1 VVLGSPLGFAELERR
16 RRESA
21 AAYLN
26 AYEIGGRAKFFKVL
40 TVTKHFLFF
49 FPSN

>member
-1 VVLGSPLGFAELERR
+1 MLGSPLGFAELKRC
-16 RRESA
+16 RREGT
-21 AAYLN
+21 AAYLK
-26 AYEIGGRAKFFKVL
+26 AYEIVGRAKFFKVL